1 MEVPPKAFKTEELIN
16 YSNNLIDVLKEE
28 KDTANLRHFLL
39 QASALQSQ
47 CDKDFTEVQKS
58 IEDYEN
64 KIHICKQ
71 KAAAAESE
79 SAADAELDFLQKEL
93 EEEQNQERQLREE
106 LREIVNEIDDLE
118 HKRETVEEQRRT
130 MKKFEQDEVRA
141 QMKLSMYASVTNTIP
156 YLDNPSRI
164 SGHIVD
170 REKKVVETFEFDP
183 STATTFDTCN
193 SIWKMINSS

>member
-1 MEVPPKAFKTEELIN
+1 MGEVSTTMKMEDLMN
-16 YSNNLIDVLKEE
+16 YSNNLTEVLKEE
-28 KDTANLRHFLL
+28 KDVANLRQFLR

-47 CDKDFTEVQKS
+47 CNKDFNEVQKS
-58 IEDYEN
+58 IEDYEH
-64 KIHICKQ
+64 KIHTCKQ

-79 SAADAELDFLQKEL
+79 SIADAELDSLQKEL
-93 EEEQNQERQLREE
+93 EEEQNLERQLREE

-118 HKRETVEEQRRT
+118 HKRESVEEQRQT
-130 MKKFEQDEVRA
+130 IKKLDQDQVRD

-164 SGHIVD
+164 SGHIVERD
-170 REKKVVETFEFDP
+170 RKVVEKFEFDP

-193 SIWKMINSS
+193 SIWKMINLA